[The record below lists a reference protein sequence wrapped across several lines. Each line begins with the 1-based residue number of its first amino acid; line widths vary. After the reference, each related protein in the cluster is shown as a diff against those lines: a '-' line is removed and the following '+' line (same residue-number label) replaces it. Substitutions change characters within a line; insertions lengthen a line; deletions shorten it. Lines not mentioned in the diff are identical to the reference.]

1 MEMIMTSKRIWA
13 ATGAALLMF
22 GASGGIQ
29 ASERAL
35 EAEEQQSA
43 APAEASIPFV
53 NHGSIRN
60 WRADGRD
67 ALFVQDLSGKWYH
80 AKLMGSCTD
89 LPFAEAVG
97 FDAGTM
103 GRLDKF
109 SAVIVKGQRCP
120 FTSFVTST
128 APPSKKDKAQ
138 KTQADQPTAG

>member
-1 MEMIMTSKRIWA
+1 MEMNMTATRIWA
-13 ATGAALLMF
+13 ATAAALLAF

-35 EAEEQQSA
+35 ETGEQQKA

-53 NHGSIRN
+53 NHGSIRS

-67 ALFVQDLSGKWYH
+67 AVFIQDVSGDWYR
-80 AKLMGSCTD
+80 ATLMGSCSD

-97 FDAGTM
+97 FDAGTV

-109 SAVIVKGQRCP
+109 SAIVVRGQRCP
-120 FTSFVTST
+120 FTSLVAS
-128 APPSKKDKAQ
+128 APPSSKKDKAP
-138 KTQADQPTAG
+138 KNAASPPVSS